1 VAVEKGTKAVI
12 SVDFSVYSE
21 RTFNTLRTN
30 FGVEF
35 PGKEFFNSHGI
46 FQQQS
51 ASACFI
57 PDTAL
62 RRLLH
67 KAELESINAS
77 VL

>member
-1 VAVEKGTKAVI
+1 MDQHPSSAKQRQEAAALSAAPAQWGT
-12 SVDFSVYSE
+12 
-21 RTFNTLRTN
+21 
-30 FGVEF
+30 
-35 PGKEFFNSHGI
+35 

-57 PDTAL
+57 PDSAL